1 MEKDTGV
8 LLLDLLGVLLLL
20 DRFGVVLGES
30 LLSLSLRRR
39 ISLALSSA
47 CRIASFSAASLAS
60 ASNLIRMIVML
71 SFTELI
77 MRKNAI
83 IFSFFYCSNEEN

>member
-47 CRIASFSAASLAS
+47 CRIASFSAANLAS
-60 ASNLIRMIVML
+60 ASNLIRMLIIL
-71 SFTELI
+71 RHTELI
-77 MRKNAI
+77 MRNNVI
-83 IFSFFYCSNEEN
+83 MFFFLLVF